1 MVARALT
8 KRPKTAIF
16 RPSTDLGQGPEST
29 QSSITPADM
38 SINVTH
44 LARRLRVPT
53 KVLLEKLPELGISL
67 GKRAIKVNDQQAH
80 AITKA
85 WREYQRQEA
94 VRKKHAEQKERE
106 ERRKA
111 RLEQTKDNAIEL
123 PSVVTVREFAELLE
137 TPISEVMK
145 ELMRAG
151 IFASMNER
159 LDFETAA
166 IVAGDLGFHVTNVDQ
181 VADDGQE
188 EELSRLETVLKE
200 DGGVTRA
207 PVIVVMGHVDHG
219 KTRLLDAVR
228 KTNVIDTEAGG
239 ITQHIGAYQV
249 VRKDQEIT
257 FIDTPGH
264 EAFTVMRSRG
274 AKVAD
279 IAILVVAADDGV
291 QPQTREA
298 VDIVK
303 ASGIPM
309 VVAINKIDKAGAD
322 PERVKRELSEINVLP
337 EDWGGKTIMVPISA
351 KQEQNIDQLL
361 DAVLLVYDVEK
372 ENIKANPDR
381 AGMGTIIESHVDKG
395 AGPVATV
402 LIQSGTLKPGDT
414 LGVRGENYGRV
425 RAMQNWNGE
434 DLKSAGPAVP
444 VRVLGWKVAPV
455 VGDVMEVGDAE
466 TLTKT
471 SKSKMKT
478 SSLKNVGATVKQVE
492 KEGDEE
498 GKKILNIILK
508 ADVLGSVEAI
518 LGMYEKVKNENVGI
532 HVVSKALGNVTEA
545 DINRAEGTDAIII
558 AFHTQVPGTVEQLAR
573 DKGVEVLKYDIIYK
587 MFEDVVERLQSML
600 SDEMTVKD
608 TGKMEVLAVF
618 SKTEKGMIVGG
629 KMTEGEVKTNG
640 KVRVWREE
648 QLIGEGDI
656 TEIRVGKEVVPDLLK
671 GTEGGIQ
678 YVGKTKIE
686 VGDILEFYVEERKTR
701 KLVIEGANA

>member
-1 MVARALT
+1 
-8 KRPKTAIF
+8 
-16 RPSTDLGQGPEST
+16 
-29 QSSITPADM
+29 M
-38 SINVTH
+38 SMNVTE

-53 KVLLEKLPELGISL
+53 KVLLEKLPELGFSL
-67 GKRAIKVNDQQAH
+67 GKRAIKVNDREAND
-80 AITKA
+80 IMKA
-85 WREYQRQEA
+85 WREYKRQEA

-111 RLEQTKDNAIEL
+111 RLEATKDNAIEL

-181 VADDGQE
+181 MEDEGQE

-200 DGGVTRA
+200 DKGDTRA

-228 KTNVIDTEAGG
+228 NTNVIDTEAGG

-249 VRKDQEIT
+249 VRKEQEIT

-298 VDIVK
+298 ADIIK

-309 VVAINKIDKAGAD
+309 VVAINKIDKDGAD
-322 PERVKRELSEINVLP
+322 PERVKRELSEINILP
-337 EDWGGKTIMVPISA
+337 EEWGGKVIMVPISA

-361 DAVLLVYDVEK
+361 DAVLLVYEVEK
-372 ENIKANPDR
+372 ENITANPDR
-381 AGMGTIIESHVDKG
+381 AAIGTIIESHVDKG

-402 LIQSGTLKPGDT
+402 LIQSGTLKPGNT

-434 DLKSAGPAVP
+434 ELESAGPAVP

-455 VGDVMEVGDAE
+455 VGDVMEVGDASE
-466 TLTKT
+466 LTKKA
-471 SKSKMKT
+471 KSKMKT
-478 SSLKNVGATVKQVE
+478 GSLKNVGATIKQVQADE
-492 KEGDEE
+492 KSEE
-498 GKKILNIILK
+498 GKKVLNIILK

-518 LGMYEKVKNENVGI
+518 MGMYEKVKHEDVGI
-532 HVVSKALGNVTEA
+532 NVVSKALGNVTEA
-545 DINRAEGTDAIII
+545 DINRAEGTDAVII
-558 AFHTQVPGTVEQLAR
+558 AFHTQVPPNVEQLAR

-587 MFEDVVERLQSML
+587 MFEDVVDRLQGML
-600 SDEMTVKD
+600 SDEVTTVD

-618 SKTEKGMIVGG
+618 MKTDKGLVVGG
-629 KMTEGEVKTNG
+629 KMTEGEVTSG
-640 KVRVWREE
+640 SKVRVHRDE

-656 TEIRVGKEVVPDLLK
+656 SELRVGKEVVPDLRK
-671 GTEGGIQ
+671 GTEGGVQ
-678 YVGKTKIE
+678 YIGKTKIE
-686 VGDILEFYVEERKTR
+686 VGDILEFYKEERKVR